1 MIATCELRSDMQEQ
15 MTWTEWKAE
24 EAGDWAG
31 DYAEVV
37 EEVAQEET
45 GVELV
50 GAGESWERVML
61 HCVFAAETQ
70 S

>member
-1 MIATCELRSDMQEQ
+1 MQEQ

-24 EAGDWAG
+24 EAGD
-31 DYAEVV
+31 YAEVV

-45 GVELV
+45 VVELV
-50 GAGESWERVML
+50 GAGESWERVTL